1 MQHSSAS
8 ATFVRTSNIFS
19 VLPFGRTCTICLHLQ
34 HLTAPAQFYR
44 LRSDFLL
51 PPPAFPQRFSVSW
64 TPASSSR
71 YSDGLALQLAPDI
84 FSLAVRCFFL
94 HFPSDAISSS
104 TYIRTRFSGP
114 RRCVCSIVSWGL
126 ITAGTPT
133 ARCSRGGRTVSLILL
148 RHWCWKTHGSNPL
161 VSLDGTSGSGVL
173 PAT

>member
-1 MQHSSAS
+1 MICNNFPNMQHSSAS

-19 VLPFGRTCTICLHLQ
+19 VLPFGRTCTICLHMQ

-104 TYIRTRFSGP
+104 TYIRTRFSGS
-114 RRCVCSIVSWGL
+114 RRCVCSIVSWGF
-126 ITAGTPT
+126 ITTGRHSHGQVY
-133 ARCSRGGRTVSLILL
+133 ARRL
-148 RHWCWKTHGSNPL
+148 N
-161 VSLDGTSGSGVL
+161 
-173 PAT
+173 